1 MTLSKDDLDAII
13 ENITQATFHMT
24 DEEAKP
30 VIDGFINAFPDLLN
44 HYTREELYKL

>member
-1 MTLSKDDLDAII
+1 MTLTKEDLDQII
-13 ENITQATFHMT
+13 ENITQATFHMN

-30 VIDGFINAFPDLLN
+30 VIDGFIDAFPDLLN